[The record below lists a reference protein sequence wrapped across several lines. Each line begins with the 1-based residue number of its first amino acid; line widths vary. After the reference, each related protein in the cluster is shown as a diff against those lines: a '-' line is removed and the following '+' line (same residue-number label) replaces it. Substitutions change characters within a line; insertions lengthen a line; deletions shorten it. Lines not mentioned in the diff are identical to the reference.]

1 LLIPLQKKTD
11 DISEKSLPEIEP
23 ISANM
28 PALNIL
34 LAEDN
39 QINIQFIKTVL
50 ENLGHKVMTAENGK
64 VALDHLNT
72 NVFDLVLMDI
82 EMPVINGIDA
92 LKTLRELE
100 RFSGKHL
107 TVIALTAYALMGDR
121 EKYLKMGFDGYLKK
135 PFTTRELVNELVRV
149 MPG

>member
-1 LLIPLQKKTD
+1 
-11 DISEKSLPEIEP
+11 
-23 ISANM
+23 M

-34 LAEDN
+34 LVEDN

-82 EMPVINGIDA
+82 EMPLINGIDA
-92 LKTLRELE
+92 LKTH
-100 RFSGKHL
+100 G
-107 TVIALTAYALMGDR
+107 
-121 EKYLKMGFDGYLKK
+121 
-135 PFTTRELVNELVRV
+135 
-149 MPG
+149 